1 MRGCIFCILLCLL
14 GTSTASWSDDADHET
29 ARRAVERGELLPLAK
44 ILASAAKTHPG
55 RVLDVELERD
65 DGRYLYEIEV
75 LLKDGRV
82 VELTYDGR
90 TGALLESEVDD
101 D

>member
-1 MRGCIFCILLCLL
+1 MKKRPLALMLSIALCVLPVH
-14 GTSTASWSDDADHET
+14 ADDDHEV

-44 ILASAAKTHPG
+44 ILAATEREFPG
-55 RVLDVELERD
+55 RVLEVELEEE

-82 VELTYDGR
+82 IELTYDGK
-90 TGALLESEVDD
+90 TGQLLETEIEDD
-101 D
+101 